1 MRATRRVRQLTILL
15 AVAALLVGAAGPA
28 AGTGAQGAGAAAAAR
43 PARLSQV
50 RPVAVTL
57 VTGDKVLLRQ
67 QPGGRQAVQVV
78 PARRPGAGTTFQ
90 VVSIGGDLHVIP
102 GDVHRLIG
110 RLLDLGLFDVSALAR
125 MGYADAK
132 APSLPLIVQRRT
144 ARRPAALA
152 AASLR
157 PVRELAS
164 LRATAMRQP
173 RAAAPKLGAAL
184 AGTRATATRT
194 TGKLAGVS
202 RVWLDR
208 RFRATDLDPNLT
220 QIGAPAAWSAGL
232 SGKGVKVAVL
242 DTGIDATHPD
252 LRGGK
257 VVASANFSEA
267 DSTTDHFG
275 HGTHVA
281 SIVAGTGA
289 RAGGQRKGVAFGASL
304 LNGKVLDDFGF
315 GSESGIIAG
324 MEWAAKQHARVANMS
339 LGGWP
344 TDGTD
349 PMSQAITRL
358 TARYRTLFVVAAGNA
373 GPGEQTVES
382 PGAATAALTVGAVDA
397 EDQLADFSGQ
407 GPRFGDYAMKPD
419 ITAPGVDIVAAR
431 AAGTSLGEPVD
442 QWYTRLSGTSMATP
456 HVAGAAAIM
465 AQRWPDWTPAR
476 IKAVLMG
483 TADPNPDLGVYEQ
496 GGGRLDVAH
505 AIGQRLIARR
515 ANVDFGYFR
524 YPQTSTRPVTK
535 AVPLLN
541 LGTAAATVDLKV
553 ELRDQDG
560 NPAPAGMAAVTPSR
574 LTLAAGGEAS
584 AQVTVDVQA
593 GPPGLYSG
601 AVVATPASGPAV
613 RVPLGFY
620 KEPERYDLTLKAV
633 GRDGKPATFADAGVM
648 NVDDGHQYA
657 DFVFFD
663 EHGTATVRVAPGN
676 YHIMGFVVG
685 GSFDTVSMVGDP
697 EVRVTGAT
705 TFTLDARRAKRVT
718 SGMEGVATDPSFA
731 DLSYTRVDDPGSFS
745 LSEAFEVGADL
756 ARNGLF
762 AQPTDPVRVGRF
774 EVELRTRLLP
784 AGTGSPATT
793 PTLWDLLLYGD
804 RVPDPPTWV
813 LSAAE
818 RARLAKVTSHYR
830 NLNDHA
836 SYSDVRVGFAP
847 LQFFA
852 GGSSESIAVPRT
864 RVEYLSPD
872 PILWLHDASWYRGEL
887 FIDFLGSAFDPY
899 PAGQATDEWWFG
911 APLHAMGYGDRG
923 ADWLFAGVADLR
935 DSGGHNGYPW
945 EWSDDPVAAQAF
957 RLYRNGRLQASAK
970 DPFLQVTVPAAAAR
984 YRLERDLDLD
994 GLMGLA
1000 NRSLTRWWF
1009 TSASP
1014 GGQDPYGQLP
1024 LLTVNYQATP
1034 LGGRNGAVA
1043 GQPVTIDLAVARQEG
1058 AETSRV
1064 VATYLWFSTD
1074 DGATW
1079 RKVRLRRVDPG
1090 HYRGVLPG
1098 SRLRSGT
1105 WVSLRTWARDAGDSR
1120 IHQALIRAFPVR

>member
-1 MRATRRVRQLTILL
+1 MPATRRVRQLITLL
-15 AVAALLVGAAGPA
+15 AVVTLLVGAPGPA
-28 AGTGAQGAGAAAAAR
+28 AGTGARAAAAPR
-43 PARLSQV
+43 PARLSQQ

-57 VTGDKVLLRQ
+57 LTGDKVLLRQ
-67 QPGGRQAVQVV
+67 ASGGRQAVRVV
-78 PARRPGAGTTFQ
+78 AAKRPGGRPPFE
-90 VVSIGGDLHVIP
+90 VVSVHGDLHVIP
-102 GDVHRLIG
+102 GDVHRLVG
-110 RLLDLGLFDVSALAR
+110 RLLDLELFNVSAMAR

-144 ARRPAALA
+144 ASRPAALTA
-152 AASLR
+152 AALR
-157 PVRELAS
+157 PVRELSS

-173 RAAAPKLGAAL
+173 RATAAKLGAAL
-184 AGTRATATRT
+184 AATNATPAGA
-194 TGKLAGVS
+194 TGKLAGVR

-208 RFRATDLDPNLT
+208 RFRATALDPNLT

-232 SGKGVKVAVL
+232 TGKGVKVAVL

-257 VVASANFSEA
+257 VVASANFSDAEEV
-267 DSTTDHFG
+267 TDHFG

-289 RAGGQRKGVAFGASL
+289 RAAGQRKGVAFGASL

-315 GSESGIIAG
+315 GSESGVIAG

-358 TARYRTLFVVAAGNA
+358 TARYRTLFVVAAGNF

-382 PGAATAALTVGAVDA
+382 PGSATAALTVGAVDA
-397 EDQLADFSGQ
+397 EDQLAFFSGQ

-419 ITAPGVDIVAAR
+419 ITAPGVDIIAAR
-431 AAGTSLGEPVD
+431 AAGTSLGDPVD
-442 QWYTRLSGTSMATP
+442 QWYTRLTGTSMATP

-476 IKAVLMG
+476 IKAVLEG
-483 TADPNPDLGVYEQ
+483 TADPNPDLGVYAQ

-515 ANVDFGYFR
+515 ANLDFGYFR
-524 YPQTSTRPVTK
+524 YPQTDARPVTK
-535 AVPLLN
+535 ALPLLN
-541 LGTAAATVDLKV
+541 LAAAAATVELKV
-553 ELRDQDG
+553 ELEDG
-560 NPAPAGMAAVTPSR
+560 DGHPAPAGMARVSPAR
-574 LTLAAGGEAS
+574 LSLAAGGEAS
-584 AQVTVDVQA
+584 AQVTVDVRG

-601 AVVATPASGPAV
+601 AVVATPAGGPPV

-633 GRDGKPATFADAGVM
+633 GRDGKPASFADAGVL
-648 NVDDGHQYA
+648 NVDDGDLYA

-663 EHGTATVRVAPGN
+663 EDATVTIRVAPGN

-685 GSFDTVSMVGDP
+685 GDFNTVSLVGDP
-697 EVRVTGAT
+697 EVRITGET
-705 TFTLDARRAKRVT
+705 TFTLDARRAKRVS
-718 SGMEGVATDPSFA
+718 SGIEGLATEPDFA
-731 DLSYTRVDDPGSFS
+731 DLGYTRMDADASFALAS
-745 LSEAFEVGADL
+745 SFGVGADL

-762 AQPTDPVRVGRF
+762 AEPTDPVRVGQF
-774 EVELRTRLLP
+774 EAEYRTRLLP
-784 AGTGSPATT
+784 AGAGSVATT
-793 PTLWDLLLYGD
+793 PALYDLLRYGD
-804 RVPDPPTWV
+804 RVPDPPAWV
-813 LSAAE
+813 LPAAE
-818 RARLAKVTSHYR
+818 RARLAKVTGHYR
-830 NLNDHA
+830 TLNDNAH
-836 SYSDVRVGFAP
+836 YSDVRIGFAP

-852 GGSSESIAVPRT
+852 GGSYEPIAAPRT
-864 RVEYLSPD
+864 RVEYVSPD
-872 PILWLHDASWYRGEL
+872 PILWLHDAAWDRGAA
-887 FIDFLGSAFDPY
+887 FIDFLGPFLDPY
-899 PAGQATDEWWFG
+899 RPGQESDEWWFG

-957 RLYRNGRLQASAK
+957 RLYRNGRLLASSK
-970 DPFLQVTVPAAAAR
+970 EPFLQVAVRPAAAR

-994 GLMGLA
+994 GLTSLA

-1009 TSASP
+1009 TSRSP

-1024 LLTVNYQATP
+1024 LLTVDYQAAP

-1043 GQPVTIDLAVARQEG
+1043 GQAVTVDLQVARQEG
-1058 AETSRV
+1058 ATASRV
-1064 VATYLWFSTD
+1064 VATHLWFSTD

-1098 SRLRSGT
+1098 SRLRSGS

-1120 IHQALIRAFPVR
+1120 IHQLLVRAFPVR